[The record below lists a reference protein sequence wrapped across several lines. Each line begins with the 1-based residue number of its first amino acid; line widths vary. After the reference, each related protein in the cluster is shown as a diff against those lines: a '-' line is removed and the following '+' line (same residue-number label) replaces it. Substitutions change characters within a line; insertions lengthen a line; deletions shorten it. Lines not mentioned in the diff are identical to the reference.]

1 MERSIELRESAAR
14 CLRLSRSNLSRDDVV
29 FLETLAAALIQDA
42 EQSDS
47 AEAARLAGQYTAS
60 QSAVA
65 ARATENRDVNLE
77 LDTSADRSRSGHRDD
92 ISPALIPRLREE
104 SVESLPFEPADD
116 TFDNLRG
123 ARSVIIWALVSAA
136 IWLPLVWWIYGRAR

>member
-29 FLETLAAALIQDA
+29 FFETLAAALIQDA

-65 ARATENRDVNLE
+65 ARATENRDVNVE
-77 LDTSADRSRSGHRDD
+77 RSRSGHRDD

-104 SVESLPFEPADD
+104 SIESLPFEPADD